1 MQDTKRAAI
10 YVRVSTDHQTVEN
23 QLAALRQVAERRGW
37 NVVEV
42 YSDAGI
48 SGAKGRKE
56 RPGLDRL
63 LNDASKRRF
72 DIVMS
77 WAIDR
82 MGRSLIDL
90 LGTIEHL
97 HGCGVDLYLDQQNID
112 TSTPM
117 GRLVFQVT
125 GAFAEF
131 ERSMIRQRINAGLS
145 RALKEGKKLGRP
157 QISGELERKAE
168 RLLRK
173 GTGILKTAQ
182 IVGLGTGTVQRIKA
196 EMNGPFVVASEGASG

>member
-1 MQDTKRAAI
+1 MKRAAI
-10 YVRVSTDHQTVEN
+10 YVRVSTDRQTVEN

-37 NVVEV
+37 QVVEV

-48 SGAKGRKE
+48 SGAKGRKD

-63 LNDASKRRF
+63 LNVANRRRF
-72 DIVMS
+72 DIVMA

-97 HGCGVDLYLDQQNID
+97 HACGVDLYLDQQNID

-131 ERSMIRQRINAGLS
+131 ERSMIRERVNAGLA
-145 RALKEGKKLGRP
+145 RAVQKGIKLGRP
-157 QISGELERKAE
+157 RIARELEE
-168 RLLRK
+168 RIQGLRRGGMGMVK
-173 GTGILKTAQ
+173 IGRELGIGTSA
-182 IVGLGTGTVQRIKA
+182 VQRVLA
-196 EMNGPFVVASEGASG
+196 GSCGAAS